1 MKTYKFIDPVSNQS
15 TPIGELC
22 KRWRIMNNY
31 RLSDVA
37 SDLEY
42 SEDNVKKFEQGT
54 NNNMNML
61 LWYIRHGFDITR
73 FEAILEGGEA
83 L

>member
-1 MKTYKFIDPVSNQS
+1 MKTYKFIDPVSNQT

-42 SEDNVKKFEQGT
+42 SEDNVRKFEQGA
-54 NNNMNML
+54 NNNLMML

-73 FEAILEGGEA
+73 FDVRLERSDAE
-83 L
+83 